1 MTKREGAIV
10 GAYTGVL
17 AGKFEDM
24 HEYIEEI
31 LGRPVFTHELSSN
44 DVTKQ
49 IKAAS
54 KQDFINLLD
63 VKEKEE

>member
-10 GAYTGVL
+10 GAYTGILV
-17 AGKFEDM
+17 GKFEDL

-31 LGRPVFTHELSSN
+31 LGRPVFTHELSSD
-44 DVTKQ
+44 DVVKQ
-49 IKAAS
+49 ITAAS

-63 VKEKEE
+63 VKEEE

>member
-10 GAYTGVL
+10 GAYTGILV
-17 AGKFEDM
+17 GKFEDL

-31 LGRPVFTHELSSN
+31 LGRPVFTHELSSD
-44 DVTKQ
+44 DVINQ

-63 VKEKEE
+63 VKEE